1 METAT
6 KTLFT
11 IGLGL
16 TEPWEVK
23 DTKLVVSETDAKYKE
38 LHIWIDFNR
47 DHLFVSSKG
56 QLLKAHDS
64 VEKTWRHLNFF
75 EHPCYL
81 HANVPRLRTTC
92 ATIEMVSV
100 PWARSG
106 SGFTLLFEAFALALI
121 EETPVNSV
129 AEVMQETAP
138 RIWRV
143 FSHWVGIG
151 KDRIDLSRVSRVGV
165 DETSSRKGHRY
176 ITQFVDLDTRK
187 TIFVCEGKDASTFK
201 RFLAWFEEHGGFAE
215 QITLVSMDMSTAFLS
230 GCMTYFPKAQ
240 IVYDKF
246 HIIQEANKALDE
258 VRKMERSEKKLLKGQ
273 RYTLLHLRKN
283 LPESKLSTLDTILYT
298 YPDLGKAYSLR
309 EGLVDALNPKT
320 TDPGM
325 GWDAFSKWLEQ
336 AEKSGLPPIA
346 RFVNT
351 LKAHLF
357 GIKAFFECGKATNS
371 VLEGLNSKIQLA
383 KRRARG
389 FRNIEN
395 FINMIYFINGGNVFR
410 FSHETL

>member
-1 METAT
+1 METDT

-11 IGLGL
+11 LGLGL

-23 DTKLVVSETDAKYKE
+23 ETKLVVSETDAKYKE

-64 VEKTWRHLNFF
+64 VDKTWRHLNFF

-100 PWARSG
+100 PWARPG

-129 AEVMQETAP
+129 AEVMHETAP

-151 KDRIDLSRVSRVGV
+151 KDRIDLSSVSRVGV

-176 ITQFVDLDTRK
+176 IT
-187 TIFVCEGKDASTFK
+187 VC
-201 RFLAWFEEHGGFAE
+201 
-215 QITLVSMDMSTAFLS
+215 
-230 GCMTYFPKAQ
+230 
-240 IVYDKF
+240 
-246 HIIQEANKALDE
+246 
-258 VRKMERSEKKLLKGQ
+258 
-273 RYTLLHLRKN
+273 
-283 LPESKLSTLDTILYT
+283 
-298 YPDLGKAYSLR
+298 
-309 EGLVDALNPKT
+309 
-320 TDPGM
+320 
-325 GWDAFSKWLEQ
+325 
-336 AEKSGLPPIA
+336 
-346 RFVNT
+346 
-351 LKAHLF
+351 
-357 GIKAFFECGKATNS
+357 
-371 VLEGLNSKIQLA
+371 
-383 KRRARG
+383 
-389 FRNIEN
+389 
-395 FINMIYFINGGNVFR
+395 
-410 FSHETL
+410 

>member
-1 METAT
+1 METDT

-11 IGLGL
+11 LGLGL
-16 TEPWEVK
+16 TEPWVVR
-23 DTKLVVSETDAKYKE
+23 DTKLMVSEPDAKHKE

-47 DHLFVSSKG
+47 DHLFLSSKG
-56 QLLKAHDS
+56 QLLKAYDS

-81 HANVPRLRTTC
+81 HANVPRLKTTC
-92 ATIEMVSV
+92 STIEMVPV

-151 KDRIDLSRVSRVGV
+151 KNRIDLSCVTRVGV
-165 DETSSRKGHRY
+165 DETSSKKGHRY
-176 ITQFVDLDTRK
+176 ITQFVDLDTHK
-187 TIFVCEGKDASTFK
+187 TIFVCEGKDACTFRK
-201 RFLAWFEEHGGFAE
+201 FLAWFEEHGGFAG
-215 QITLVSMDMSTAFLS
+215 QITLVAMDMSAAFLS
-230 GCMTYFPKAQ
+230 GCMACFPKAQ

-258 VRKMERSEKKLLKGQ
+258 VRKMEKGEKKLLKGQ

-283 LPESKLSTLDTILYT
+283 LPDSKLSTLDTILYT
-298 YPDLGKAYSLR
+298 YPDLGAAYSLR
-309 EGLVDALNPKT
+309 EGLVDALSPKSS
-320 TDPGM
+320 DPEQ
-325 GWDAFSKWLEQ
+325 GWNAFSKWLDL
-336 AEKSGLPPIA
+336 AEKSGLPPLD
-346 RFVNT
+346 RFVKT

-357 GIKAFFECGKATNS
+357 GIKAFFECGRVTNS

-389 FRNIEN
+389 FRNVEN
-395 FINMIYFINGGNVFR
+395 FINMIYFLNGGNVFR